1 MDSSFPDPPT
11 GESSSEQ
18 GPSVGN
24 IPDAKKLLIPTIL
37 DDTANL
43 SLQED
48 LSSRTRQD
56 ESDEDNTEVCLNVF
70 FLVS

>member
-1 MDSSFPDPPT
+1 MDSSCTDAA
-11 GESSSEQ
+11 GESCSEQ

-24 IPDAKKLLIPTIL
+24 NIPDAKKVLIPTIL

-48 LSSRTRQD
+48 LSSRTRQYEC
-56 ESDEDNTEVCLNVF
+56 ESDEDNTEVCLNA
-70 FLVS
+70 